1 MDLGVQSVSM
11 NNDENAFEKMSE
23 QERSEMMKVVEP
35 SMDNQNRKFP
45 KNSKSQSN
53 EKSANKILENS

>member
-1 MDLGVQSVSM
+1 MDLGGQSVSM

-35 SMDNQNRKFP
+35 SMDIQNRKFP

>member
-1 MDLGVQSVSM
+1 MDLGGQSVSM

-23 QERSEMMKVVEP
+23 QEKIETMKVVEP
-35 SMDNQNRKFP
+35 SMDTQNRKFP

>member
-1 MDLGVQSVSM
+1 MDLGGQSVSM
-11 NNDENAFEKMSE
+11 NNDENAFEKISE

-35 SMDNQNRKFP
+35 SMDIQNRNFP

>member
-1 MDLGVQSVSM
+1 M

-23 QERSEMMKVVEP
+23 QEKIETMKVVEP
-35 SMDNQNRKFP
+35 SMDTQNRKFTL
-45 KNSKSQSN
+45 NSKSQSN